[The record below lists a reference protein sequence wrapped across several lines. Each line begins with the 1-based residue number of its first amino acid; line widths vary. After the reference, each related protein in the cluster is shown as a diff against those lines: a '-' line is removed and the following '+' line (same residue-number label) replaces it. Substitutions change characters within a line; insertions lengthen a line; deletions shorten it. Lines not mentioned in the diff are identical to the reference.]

1 MHSQMLSWATLAK
14 PGGGD
19 TIATVGILGTC
30 SHSQITILPGTID
43 SKVVRHRGFNAATG
57 GDVR

>member
-1 MHSQMLSWATLAK
+1 MLSWATLAK